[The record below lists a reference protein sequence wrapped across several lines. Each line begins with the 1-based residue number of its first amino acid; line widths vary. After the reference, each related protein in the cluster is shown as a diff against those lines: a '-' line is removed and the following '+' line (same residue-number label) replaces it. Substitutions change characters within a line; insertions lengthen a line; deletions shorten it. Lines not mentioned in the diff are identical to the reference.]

1 MPTKLEKVGDNEIKV
16 TFSDDSTDTYNT
28 VLVAIGRTA
37 DTKSLGLETVGVD
50 ANPKNGKIIT
60 THEQT
65 STPNIYAVGDVME
78 GCPELTPVAIE
89 QGFQDNV
96 GKVLYPLLYRHKGAF
111 KGGKEAKGAR
121 LVKVAPQ
128 VVMTSATMTN
138 AVNMLF
144 DDASVPPKRNHGKN
158 NHADKNEEE
167 VKGKGGGHD
176 NISSLI
182 VYLLNLIK
190 IDYILFTIVYLI

>member
-1 MPTKLEKVGDNEIKV
+1 M
-16 TFSDDSTDTYNT
+16 
-28 VLVAIGRTA
+28 LVAIGRTA

-96 GKVLYPLLYRHKGAF
+96 GKVLHPLLYRHKGAC
-111 KGGKEAKGAR
+111 KGGRRRRAQGW
-121 LVKVAPQ
+121 
-128 VVMTSATMTN
+128 
-138 AVNMLF
+138 
-144 DDASVPPKRNHGKN
+144 
-158 NHADKNEEE
+158 
-167 VKGKGGGHD
+167 
-176 NISSLI
+176 
-182 VYLLNLIK
+182 
-190 IDYILFTIVYLI
+190 